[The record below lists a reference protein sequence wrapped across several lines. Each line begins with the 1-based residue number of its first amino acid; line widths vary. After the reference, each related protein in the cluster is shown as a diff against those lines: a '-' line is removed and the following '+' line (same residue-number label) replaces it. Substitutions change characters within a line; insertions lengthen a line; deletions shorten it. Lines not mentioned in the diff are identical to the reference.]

1 MVEDFKSIN
10 DLYKRVKPAL
20 EAKLSEAIRTGY
32 KNIKITDIWNYLI
45 ENKWKKSNNL
55 MLSDVVD
62 NILNTDLESIDNYV
76 KEKENK
82 PQDYN
87 DDIAIF

>member
-1 MVEDFKSIN
+1 
-10 DLYKRVKPAL
+10 
-20 EAKLSEAIRTGY
+20 
-32 KNIKITDIWNYLI
+32 
-45 ENKWKKSNNL
+45 

-87 DDIAIF
+87 DDVAIF

>member
-87 DDIAIF
+87 DDVAIF